1 LNFHVAQASCTSLR
15 FFQIIISK
23 KGGEKKRRN
32 ERIYRQ
38 RKEIDWLLRNR
49 IFDKKK
55 KKKEKEMEES
65 HYTII
70 NMRGG
75 IFSKWTIFCC
85 RTALK

>member
-1 LNFHVAQASCTSLR
+1 
-15 FFQIIISK
+15 
-23 KGGEKKRRN
+23 
-32 ERIYRQ
+32 
-38 RKEIDWLLRNR
+38 LRNR

-75 IFSKWTIFCC
+75 AGFFQNGRYSVAGQ
-85 RTALK
+85 R